1 MHPEAFVANSKEI
14 KLLFH
19 ANDLFTDINVEKITE
34 RNGVYQLQMIK
45 VSGKQYSIFYKS
57 RCGDF
62 RQDMMIKN
70 RYKCNRSTRAPKTG
84 SGGGVSTNCRNVF
97 PL

>member
-34 RNGVYQLQMIK
+34 RNGVYQL
-45 VSGKQYSIFYKS
+45 
-57 RCGDF
+57 
-62 RQDMMIKN
+62 
-70 RYKCNRSTRAPKTG
+70 
-84 SGGGVSTNCRNVF
+84 
-97 PL
+97 

>member
-1 MHPEAFVANSKEI
+1 MHPEAFMANSKEI

-19 ANDLFTDINVEKITE
+19 ANDLFTE

-84 SGGGVSTNCRNVF
+84 SGGGVSTNCPNVF